1 MTRKIKDKVFIKLGT
16 QQLFFSHS
24 EFYQMLKIAMNSVLW
39 TKDFNVH
46 LQKGEAIRQIG
57 QCLDCHYCFIFVR
70 VLILL
75 LIRVATEHFSPKI
88 KHRIPCGFLP
98 LNTDKQ
104 RSNCLWEPDMKYFIH
119 FFFFLAVLK

>member
-1 MTRKIKDKVFIKLGT
+1 M
-16 QQLFFSHS
+16 
-24 EFYQMLKIAMNSVLW
+24 
-39 TKDFNVH
+39 H

-57 QCLDCHYCFIFVR
+57 QCLDCPYCFIFVR

-75 LIRVATEHFSPKI
+75 LIREATELFSPKI

-119 FFFFLAVLK
+119 FFFFFWQYLNRVSASVFVPLQMFIDINFVDIFVSNSFQD